1 MAISK
6 VLMTQRQNV
15 HSSYCCQ
22 PLQVSFMRVCA
33 MLKNDAVTF
42 ICLQF
47 TVTDRLIL
55 YQIDI
60 EFQNQ
65 IFFNL
70 LYENILELANVTWKK
85 ICCKFFIFQKTANRF
100 VLTHIEFLQLCLMCC
115 KPHVTFTIL
124 VAAIT
129 CGAKIQIFLQREYNK
144 FLRLESTKST
154 KYSANS
160 NGQEKKKST

>member
-33 MLKNDAVTF
+33 RLKNDAVTF

-47 TVTDRLIL
+47 TVTDRLVL
-55 YQIDI
+55 YQINI

-65 IFFNL
+65 IFL
-70 LYENILELANVTWKK
+70 
-85 ICCKFFIFQKTANRF
+85 ICCMKISWNQQMSHGKKYVVNFFQKTANRF

-144 FLRLESTKST
+144 FLRHESTKST

-160 NGQEKKKST
+160 NGLEKTRST